1 MKISRILNNNVVI
14 VCDENQNEK
23 VVCGKGLAYRKKN
36 GDEINP
42 EDINKVFV
50 LEDKIQSRQFQKIVA
65 EIPLKHLEV
74 ASEIIEMIKLEL
86 GKKLNDTIYITLSDH
101 IHTAIERFLQGVLI
115 NSPMKWDVKR
125 FYEQEYQLGLQ
136 ALDIIHK
143 EFKILLPEDE
153 AAFIALHIVNSEME
167 DSDIQKVV
175 KITKIMQEV
184 TNIVKYT
191 FSIEFDTESLDY
203 YRFITHLRF
212 FAQRLINNTTY
223 NSDSQNDLLEIV
235 KEKYAMSYK
244 CAKKVSEFILR
255 KYQYEL
261 SEEEMLYLTIHIERI
276 IYKTN

>member
-74 ASEIIEMIKLEL
+74 ASEIIEMIKMEL

-115 NSPMKWDVKR
+115 KSPMKWDVKR
-125 FYEQEYQLGLQ
+125 FYEQEYRLGLQ
-136 ALDIIHK
+136 ALEIIHR
-143 EFKILLPEDE
+143 EFKIMLPEDE

-244 CAKKVSEFILR
+244 CTKKVSEFILR